1 MQINY
6 AITVCNEFVEI
17 QRLIAFLLK
26 NKRPQDNIVILFD
39 ETNGDREVENYLRS
53 HSQNGEFYW
62 HKAKFQGHFAD
73 WKNKLTCLC
82 KGEYIFQIDADE
94 IPNEKLIEILP
105 FVLEENPDC
114 DVFLVPRVNTVDGLT
129 QEHIQRWGWR
139 VNDAGWVNWPDN
151 QWRIWK
157 NKPEISWINKVHE
170 RLDGFKSYT
179 LLPESEGFALYHP
192 KTIDRQERQNS
203 YYDTL

>member
-1 MQINY
+1 MKIIVKKVINWAAVAEKQY
-6 AITVCNEFVEI
+6 FL
-17 QRLIAFLLK
+17 RL
-26 NKRPQDNIVILFD
+26 
-39 ETNGDREVENYLRS
+39 T
-53 HSQNGEFYW
+53 
-62 HKAKFQGHFAD
+62 
-73 WKNKLTCLC
+73 
-82 KGEYIFQIDADE
+82 
-94 IPNEKLIEILP
+94 
-105 FVLEENPDC
+105 DC

-129 QEHIQRWGWR
+129 REHIQRWGWR

-192 KTIDRQERQNS
+192 KTIERQERQNN